1 MTSPAGLPPPHTRS
15 HGSRGPLARK
25 AVLTGGGPAGW
36 AREPRDPGASPGA
49 PLHVAIPAQPRR
61 GCGKG
66 GRPSPEP
73 WRGRALRPCRPP
85 GTHGT
90 LQPGLGGACNCCTGR
105 APQNH
110 PPRCREKRTR
120 ATPVRPRGPRPAK
133 PGTSWDRKGP
143 RVTFC
148 RRQDTPPPSRVHAV

>member
-1 MTSPAGLPPPHTRS
+1 MTSPKGLPPPHTRS
-15 HGSRGPLARK
+15 HGSHGPLARK

-73 WRGRALRPCRPP
+73 RRGRALSPCRPP

-90 LQPGLGGACNCCTGR
+90 PQPGLG
-105 APQNH
+105 APATAAPGGLRRTTH
-110 PPRCREKRTR
+110 PAAEKSGLVPPPSGH
-120 ATPVRPRGPRPAK
+120 AAPARRS